1 MSNNATVQGIDVKL
15 PVEIVDLEEVSS
27 HPNLLVFAKS
37 GAGKTVLG
45 ASDDNVLILNTE
57 PEGTLSAQR
66 SNTKGSNVKEW
77 PIRSVAD
84 MDKAYDWLLTLAE
97 KGKEIPFK
105 WVVIDSLTEYQEMD
119 MKELLDQG
127 VSKKPSKDAY
137 VPEWQDYL
145 KNQKRIVRR
154 VKEFNQLP
162 VNILYTCLVTNH
174 TDPEGNEFMYPA
186 LHGKGYG
193 VATVVCSQMTSYGYL
208 FVKPRF
214 EMVDGKKRKT
224 GNDRFVVWEDRDS
237 MMGKD
242 RTTVLAPF
250 TKNLT
255 LKQLREKMEAKNV
268 QAKKVKS

>member
-15 PVEIVDLEEVSS
+15 QVEIVDLEDVSP
-27 HPNLLVFAKS
+27 HPNLLIFAKS

-66 SNTKGSNVKEW
+66 SNTKGNNVKEW
-77 PIRSVAD
+77 PIRTIAD

-97 KGKEIPFK
+97 KDQEIPFK
-105 WVVIDSLTEYQEMD
+105 WVVIDSLTEYQDID
-119 MKELLDQG
+119 MRELLAQG

-162 VNILYTCLVTNH
+162 VNMLYTCLVTNH
-174 TDPEGNEFMYPA
+174 TDPEGNEFLFPA
-186 LHGKGYG
+186 IHGKKYEI
-193 VATVVCSQMTSYGYL
+193 AQLICAQMTSYGYL
-208 FVKPRF
+208 FVKPRY
-214 EMVDGKKRKT
+214 EVIDGKKKKA
-224 GNDRFVVWEDRDS
+224 GNDRFVIWEDSGS
-237 MMGKD
+237 MQGKD
-242 RTTVLAPF
+242 RSTVLAPY

-255 LKQLREKMEAKNV
+255 LKQMRERMDAKNTPK
-268 QAKKVKS
+268 AN